1 MVRGAADRYHV
12 AEMMFNHLRRPGQ
25 PLVTPEAV
33 ADLLLQWMTSPN
45 ALAGMSRSA
54 SEAAAADATA
64 CVVAA
69 LEEVAHANA

>member
-1 MVRGAADRYHV
+1 
-12 AEMMFNHLRRPGQ
+12 
-25 PLVTPEAV
+25 
-33 ADLLLQWMTSPN
+33 LLLQWMTSPN
-45 ALAGMSRSA
+45 ALAGMSRAA